1 MEDLD
6 VEKAPFTIEESQNFL
21 FNIDTRPVADSL
33 NRSFQSDRDDAIN
46 DQLEISLTENPNDY
60 KASPYRW
67 VILFFFFNTT
77 VFVSCC

>member
-33 NRSFQSDRDDAIN
+33 NRSF
-46 DQLEISLTENPNDY
+46 
-60 KASPYRW
+60 
-67 VILFFFFNTT
+67 
-77 VFVSCC
+77 